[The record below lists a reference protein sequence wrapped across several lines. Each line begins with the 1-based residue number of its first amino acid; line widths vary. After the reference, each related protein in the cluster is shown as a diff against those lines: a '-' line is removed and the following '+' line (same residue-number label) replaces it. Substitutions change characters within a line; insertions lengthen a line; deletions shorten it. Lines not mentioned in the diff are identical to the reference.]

1 MASPGGKGIAGAE
14 RIQQPSPTLPR
25 DSASHRRSSG
35 PLWLQEKIFL
45 VLYPPRS
52 WRCTQTPLRVTWCIP
67 PPPKLLCWEPR
78 GWVSREHAGTRVP
91 RCLGTHRDIPLRSL
105 PVLFPSVIFTS
116 PTSN

>member
-25 DSASHRRSSG
+25 DSTSHRRSSG
-35 PLWLQEKIFL
+35 PLRLQEKIFL

-67 PPPKLLCWEPR
+67 PQIAL
-78 GWVSREHAGTRVP
+78 
-91 RCLGTHRDIPLRSL
+91 LGTEGLGIPRACRDTGTPLSGH
-105 PVLFPSVIFTS
+105 SS
-116 PTSN
+116 

>member
-52 WRCTQTPLRVTWCIP
+52 WRCTQTPLRVTWCIHP
-67 PPPKLLCWEPR
+67 PNCSAGNR
-78 GWVSREHAGTRVP
+78 GAGYPESMQGHGYPAVWALIMT
-91 RCLGTHRDIPLRSL
+91 SL
-105 PVLFPSVIFTS
+105 
-116 PTSN
+116 